1 MKRTAL
7 AILVLLLVWA
17 PGRPA
22 FAQDTPQE
30 KITLTL
36 EKSIGLALS
45 QNPTYLAS
53 QERVDAAQSRVRQ
66 AAAQFFP
73 SLDAIGQTN
82 LDRKVFTLEF
92 PSFIPGGRPQRVAI
106 DFTKNY
112 QFTLNMSV
120 PLYTG
125 GRLTAAY
132 KQARYGLLASQES
145 VRQTNQETVFNV
157 KQAFFNYL
165 VSREYVKVTEE
176 ASSLAEKTLANVR
189 NMYEVGIASRL
200 DLLRAEVR
208 AANQKPPL
216 IQARNSVKI
225 AEAGLKTVLGLD
237 VAQPVEI
244 VGELTYRP
252 VEVDPAASLS
262 SALANRPEL
271 SLINYQKM
279 ISEEMRKIAIAGALP
294 TVAISG
300 NYNYWSD
307 YLKFNR
313 VSWENFY
320 SFNLI
325 IDVPLFKGLQTP
337 AQVAEAQ
344 AAIREIEQT
353 RKGLT
358 DAIKFE
364 VEASLLNLNQAR
376 ETLLSQ
382 EKNIEQAVEGVRVAD
397 LNYNEGLATILDVAA
412 AQIALSEARTNRLRA
427 VYDYEIALA
436 MLDKATG
443 LTWKSAE

>member
-7 AILVLLLVWA
+7 TILAWLLVWA
-17 PGRPA
+17 PGRPG
-22 FAQDTPQE
+22 FAQDAPPE

-36 EKSIGLALS
+36 EKSISLALS
-45 QNPTYLAS
+45 QNPSYLAS
-53 QERVDAAQSRVRQ
+53 QERVGAAASRVRQ

-73 SLDAIGQTN
+73 SLDAIGTTN

-92 PSFIPGGRPQRVAI
+92 PSLIPGGRPQRLAL

-112 QFTLNMSV
+112 QFTFNMSV

-125 GRLTAAY
+125 GRLTAGY

-145 VRQTNQETVFNV
+145 VRQTNHETVFSV

-165 VSREYVKVTEE
+165 VASELVKVTEE
-176 ASSLAEKTLANVR
+176 SLTLAENTLKNVK

-216 IQARNSVKI
+216 IQARNAVKL

-237 VAQPVEI
+237 VSQPVEI

-252 VEVDPAASLS
+252 VEADPEASLS
-262 SALANRPEL
+262 TALASRPEL
-271 SLINYQKM
+271 NLVNYQKM
-279 ISEEMRKIAIAGALP
+279 IAEEMRKIAFADALP
-294 TVAISG
+294 TVAVVG
-300 NYNYWSD
+300 NYNYWSN
-307 YLKFNR
+307 YLKFNN

-325 IDVPLFKGLQTP
+325 LNVPIFKGFRTP
-337 AQVAEAQ
+337 AQVAEAK

-358 DAIKFE
+358 DAVKFE
-364 VEASLLNLNQAR
+364 VESALLNLNQAR
-376 ETLLSQ
+376 ESLLSQ
-382 EKNIEQAVEGVRVAD
+382 EKNIEQALEGVRVSD
-397 LNYNEGLATILDVAA
+397 LNYNEGLATILDVNA
-412 AQIALSEARTNRLRA
+412 AQIALSEARINRLRA
-427 VYDYEIALA
+427 VYEYEIALA

-443 LTWKSAE
+443 VNWKSAE

>member
-1 MKRTAL
+1 MKRTPL
-7 AILVLLLVWA
+7 AILALLLALA
-17 PGRPA
+17 PGRQA
-22 FAQDTPQE
+22 FAQDSPQE
-30 KITLTL
+30 KVMLTL
-36 EKSIGLALS
+36 ESSISLALS

-112 QFTLNMSV
+112 QLTLNMTV

-165 VSREYVKVTEE
+165 VAREFVKVADE
-176 ASSLAEKTLANVR
+176 ALSLAEKTLGNVK

-237 VAQPVEI
+237 VSQPVEI
-244 VGELTYRP
+244 VGELAYRP

-279 ISEEMRKIAIAGALP
+279 ISEEMRKMAIASGLP
-294 TVAISG
+294 TVAIAG
-300 NYNYWSD
+300 NYNYWGD

-325 IDVPLFKGLQTP
+325 INVPLFKGFQTP

-344 AAIREIEQT
+344 AVIREIEQT

-364 VEASLLNLNQAR
+364 VESALLNLNQAR

-397 LNYNEGLATILDVAA
+397 LNYSEGLATILDVAA

-427 VYDYEIALA
+427 VYEYEVAQA
-436 MLDKATG
+436 MLDKAMG

>member
-1 MKRTAL
+1 MKKTAL
-7 AILVLLLVWA
+7 AILAWLLVWA
-17 PGRPA
+17 PGRMT
-22 FAQDTPQE
+22 FAQDSPEE

-36 EKSIGLALS
+36 EKSISLALS
-45 QNPTYLAS
+45 QNPSYLAS
-53 QERVDAAQSRVRQ
+53 QERVGAAQSRVRQ

-73 SLDAIGQTN
+73 TVDAIGQNN

-106 DFTKNY
+106 DFAKNY
-112 QFTLNMSV
+112 QLTLNMSV

-125 GRLTAAY
+125 GRLTAGY
-132 KQARYGLLASQES
+132 RQARYGLLASQES
-145 VRQTNQETVFNV
+145 VRQASQETVFNV
-157 KQAFFNYL
+157 KQAFFNFL

-176 ASSLAEKTLANVR
+176 SLSLAEKTLANVR
-189 NMYEVGIASRL
+189 NMYEVGVSSRL

-208 AANQKPPL
+208 TSNQKPPV
-216 IQARNSVKI
+216 IQARNSVKM

-237 VAQPVEI
+237 LSQPVEI
-244 VGELTYRP
+244 AGELTYRP

-271 SLINYQKM
+271 SLVNFQRLIA
-279 ISEEMRKIAIAGALP
+279 EEMRKIAFAGALP
-294 TVAISG
+294 TVAVAG
-300 NYNYWSD
+300 NYNYWGN
-307 YLKFNR
+307 YLKFNS

-325 IDVPLFKGLQTP
+325 LNIPIFKGFQTP
-337 AQVAEAQ
+337 AQVAEAK
-344 AAIREIEQT
+344 AALREIEQT
-353 RKGLT
+353 RKGIT

-382 EKNIEQAVEGVRVAD
+382 EKNIEQALEGVRVSD
-397 LNYNEGLATILDVAA
+397 LNYSEGLATILDVGA
-412 AQIALSEARTNRLRA
+412 AQIALSEARINRLRA

-436 MLDKATG
+436 QLDKAMG
-443 LTWKSAE
+443 VNWKSAE

>member
-1 MKRTAL
+1 
-7 AILVLLLVWA
+7 
-17 PGRPA
+17 
-22 FAQDTPQE
+22 
-30 KITLTL
+30 
-36 EKSIGLALS
+36 
-45 QNPTYLAS
+45 
-53 QERVDAAQSRVRQ
+53 
-66 AAAQFFP
+66 
-73 SLDAIGQTN
+73 
-82 LDRKVFTLEF
+82 
-92 PSFIPGGRPQRVAI
+92 VAI

-112 QFTLNMSV
+112 QLTLNLSV

-157 KQAFFNYL
+157 KQAFLNYL
-165 VSREYVKVTEE
+165 VMREFVKVTEE
-176 ASSLAEKTLANVR
+176 ASSLAEKTLANVK

-237 VAQPVEI
+237 VSQPVEI

-279 ISEEMRKIAIAGALP
+279 ISEEMRKIAVAGGLP
-294 TVAISG
+294 TVAVSG
-300 NYNYWSD
+300 NYNYWGN
-307 YLKFNR
+307 YLKFNS

-325 IDVPLFKGLQTP
+325 ISVPLFKGFQTP

-364 VEASLLNLNQAR
+364 VESSLLNLNQAR

-397 LNYNEGLATILDVAA
+397 LNYSEGLATILDVAA

-436 MLDKATG
+436 MLDKAMG

>member
-1 MKRTAL
+1 MKRTPL
-7 AILVLLLVWA
+7 AILALLLALA
-17 PGRPA
+17 PGRQA
-22 FAQDTPQE
+22 FAQDSPQE
-30 KITLTL
+30 KVMLTL
-36 EKSIGLALS
+36 ESSISLALS

-112 QFTLNMSV
+112 QLTLNMTV

-165 VSREYVKVTEE
+165 VAREFVKVADE
-176 ASSLAEKTLANVR
+176 ALSLAEKTLGNVK

-237 VAQPVEI
+237 VSQPVEI
-244 VGELTYRP
+244 VGELAYRP

-279 ISEEMRKIAIAGALP
+279 ISEEMRKMAIASGLP
-294 TVAISG
+294 TVAIAG
-300 NYNYWSD
+300 NYNYWGD

-320 SFNLI
+320 SFNLVI
-325 IDVPLFKGLQTP
+325 NIPLFKGFQTP

-344 AAIREIEQT
+344 AVIREIEQT

-364 VEASLLNLNQAR
+364 VESSLLNLNQAR

-397 LNYNEGLATILDVAA
+397 LNYSEGLATILDVAA

-427 VYDYEIALA
+427 VYEYEVAQA
-436 MLDKATG
+436 MLDKAMG